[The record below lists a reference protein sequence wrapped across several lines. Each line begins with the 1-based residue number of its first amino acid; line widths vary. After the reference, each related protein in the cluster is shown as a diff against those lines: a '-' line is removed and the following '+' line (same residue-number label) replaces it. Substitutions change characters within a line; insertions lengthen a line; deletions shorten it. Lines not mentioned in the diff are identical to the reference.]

1 MIPWLYLLM
10 LAAQF
15 GLWTLLLAN
24 PGLRSA
30 TRPADAIVGR
40 MLAVMVLVGLLLSLL
55 GPGLQAARA
64 SWLG

>member
-1 MIPWLYLLM
+1 MILWLYLLM

-15 GLWTLLLAN
+15 GLWTLLLSN
-24 PGLRSA
+24 PALRTA
-30 TRPADAIVGR
+30 TRPADAVVGR

-55 GPGLQAARA
+55 GPGLHAARG

>member
-24 PGLRSA
+24 PALRSA
-30 TRPADAIVGR
+30 TRPADAVVR
-40 MLAVMVLVGLLLSLL
+40 RLLVAMVLVGLLLSLP
-55 GPGLQAARA
+55 GPGFHAARG